1 MGTMHRE
8 VDSIPG
14 VLRTIDQ
21 LRQVPGP
28 IFLAIGVFDGVHLGH
43 QAVIRR
49 ALEAA
54 RRDSGT
60 AVVVTFDPHPVRVLR
75 PEQAPRLLTSTA
87 HKLQLIREL
96 GVLHQLVIHFD
107 QSFAATPPEDFIRQ
121 LASAA
126 QPLREI
132 CVGFEWSFGK
142 GRAGN
147 LALLERLGTQL
158 GFAEVGVPAVQIDGE
173 IVSSTLIRG
182 VVESGDLA
190 RAARLLGR
198 EFTILGTV
206 VEGDHLGRQLGFPT
220 ANLSAHNEQYPP
232 NGVYA
237 VQTKRD
243 GRMLPGV
250 ANIGVRPTVKNA
262 SGERLLEVHLFDFDE
277 DIYGEDLEV
286 TFRKFL
292 RPEQKFPSLDALR
305 GQISRDALEAR
316 AQLGLAR

>member
-1 MGTMHRE
+1 MGNMQRE

-21 LRQVPGP
+21 LREVPGP
-28 IFLAIGVFDGVHLGH
+28 LFLAIGVFDGVHLGH

-54 RRDSGT
+54 QREGGT
-60 AVVVTFDPHPVRVLR
+60 AVVVSFDPHPVRVLR
-75 PEQAPRLLTSTA
+75 PDHAPRLLTSTA

-96 GVLHQLVIHFD
+96 GVQHQLVIHFD
-107 QSFAATPPEDFIRQ
+107 LHFAATPPEEFIRS
-121 LASAA
+121 LAAA
-126 QPLREI
+126 ARPLREI

-147 LALLERLGTQL
+147 LALLERMGGEL
-158 GFAEVGVPAVQIDGE
+158 GFAEVGVPAVEIDGE
-173 IVSSTLIRG
+173 IVSSTLIRAA
-182 VVESGDLA
+182 VESGDLS

-237 VQTKRD
+237 VEARRD
-243 GRMLPGV
+243 GRTLPGV
-250 ANIGVRPTVKNA
+250 ANIGVRPTVKHA
-262 SGERLLEVHLFDFDE
+262 GGVRLLEVHLFDFDQE
-277 DIYGEDLEV
+277 IYGEDLEI

-292 RPEQKFPSLDALR
+292 RPEQKFASLEALR
-305 GQISRDALEAR
+305 EQISRDSVEAR
-316 AQLGLAR
+316 LVFGLAG